1 MHRVREKSAKWK
13 WKIEKNAKADEKG
26 QTTAT
31 TMTQKRVSKRRRGVK
46 SETKIMLTEQID

>member
-31 TMTQKRVSKRRRGVK
+31 TMTQKIVGGGGGGVK
-46 SETKIMLTEQID
+46 K

>member
-31 TMTQKRVSKRRRGVK
+31 TMTQKKRRVRRRGVK
-46 SETKIMLTEQID
+46 K